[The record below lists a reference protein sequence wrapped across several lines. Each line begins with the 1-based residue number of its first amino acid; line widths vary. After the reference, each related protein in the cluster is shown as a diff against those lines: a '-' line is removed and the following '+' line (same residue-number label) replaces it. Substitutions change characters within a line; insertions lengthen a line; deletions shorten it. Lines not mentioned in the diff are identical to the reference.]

1 MNVTDAPAPTRETLT
16 REAVIAATR
25 ELIVQE
31 SLDAVSLRRVGAA
44 LGVTAPAL
52 YAYVTDKRDLMRGVA
67 EFEFDQ
73 LIARFASITDPDP
86 VVRIRQSSRAYIDY
100 ALERPELFKTMFLF
114 PPDLSVTATTG
125 DELPNATRAFE
136 LSLAAVS
143 EAIERGV
150 FRAVDPVMAGLTL
163 WTATH
168 GCANV
173 LLLGFALDDNS
184 RESLITSVIETVIAG
199 LSA

>member
-1 MNVTDAPAPTRETLT
+1 MNVTDAAAPARETLT
-16 REAVIAATR
+16 RDAVIAATR
-25 ELIVQE
+25 ALIVQE
-31 SLDAVSLRRVGAA
+31 GLDAVSLRRVGAA

-67 EFEFDQ
+67 ELEFDH
-73 LIARFASITDPDP
+73 LIARFESITDPDP
-86 VVRIRQSSRAYIDY
+86 VARIRQSSRAYIDY

-125 DELPNATRAFE
+125 DELPSATRAFE
-136 LSLAAVS
+136 LSLTAVR

-150 FRAVDPVMAGLTL
+150 FRPVDPVMAGLTM

-168 GCANV
+168 GCATV
-173 LLLGFALDDNS
+173 LLLGFALDDTS
-184 RESLITSVIETVIAG
+184 REALITSVIDTVIAG
-199 LSA
+199 LTA